1 MYSRTIYQK
10 ITDFLFKGKVII
22 IYGARRVG
30 KTTLSKQIV
39 KATPKSKYI
48 NCELLQN
55 KQAIET
61 TNSELLKSFIGTNE
75 LIVFDEAQ
83 HISGIGTIL
92 KVINDTF
99 PDVQIIAT
107 GSSSF
112 ELGNKVM
119 EPLTGRSRVFQLHP
133 FSLSELIEQNDAVM
147 VSASLENI
155 LRFGLYP
162 EVFLSHETEAIE
174 ELNNITANYLYKDIL
189 QFENLKRSDLLSNL
203 LRALAL
209 QIGSEISLNELSR
222 LLSENVH
229 TIKRYIDLLEKSF
242 VIFRLTSFSRNLRK
256 EIAKG
261 QKVFF
266 YDLGIR
272 NALLQNFNP
281 LSMRND
287 VGGLWENF
295 CVLEKIKQ
303 NQNTRKFVNYYFW
316 RTYDQK
322 EIDFIEESGGE
333 LKAYE
338 FKFNP
343 RAKSKY
349 PEEFLNKY
357 ENSSF
362 QVVHPENLL
371 SDFINL
377 PA

>member
-1 MYSRTIYQK
+1 M
-10 ITDFLFKGKVII
+10 
-22 IYGARRVG
+22 
-30 KTTLSKQIV
+30 
-39 KATPKSKYI
+39 
-48 NCELLQN
+48 LQN

-99 PDVQIIAT
+99 PEVQIIAT
-107 GSSSF
+107 SSSSF
-112 ELGNKVM
+112 EPGNKVM

-222 LLSENVH
+222 LLGENVH

-338 FKFNP
+338 FKFNT

-371 SDFINL
+371 SDFIKL

>member
-1 MYSRTIYQK
+1 MYPRTIYQK
-10 ITDFLFKGKVII
+10 ITSFLFKGKVII
-22 IYGARRVG
+22 LYGARRVG

-39 KATPKSKYI
+39 EATQKAKYV

-55 KQAIET
+55 KTAIET

-83 HISGIGTIL
+83 HISGIGAIL

-99 PDVQIIAT
+99 PEVQIIAT

-112 ELGNKVM
+112 ELGNKIM
-119 EPLTGRSRVFQLHP
+119 EPLTGRSRVFQLYP
-133 FSLSELIEQNDAVM
+133 FSLAELMEQNDQIAI
-147 VSASLENI
+147 SAKIENI

-162 EVFLSHETEAIE
+162 EVFLSAEEEAIE
-174 ELNNITANYLYKDIL
+174 ELNNIAANYLYKDVL
-189 QFENLKRSDLLSNL
+189 QFENLKRSDLLTNL

-209 QIGSEISLNELSR
+209 QIGSEISLNELAR
-222 LLSENVH
+222 LLGENIH

-261 QKVFF
+261 QKIYF

-287 VGGLWENF
+287 VGNLWENF
-295 CVLEKIKQ
+295 CVLERIKQ
-303 NQNTRKFVNYYFW
+303 NQNARKFTNYYFW

-322 EIDFIEESGGE
+322 EIDFIEEAGGE

-338 FKFNP
+338 FKYNP

-362 QVVHPENLL
+362 QVVHPGNLL
-371 SDFINL
+371 TEFIRL
-377 PA
+377 SE